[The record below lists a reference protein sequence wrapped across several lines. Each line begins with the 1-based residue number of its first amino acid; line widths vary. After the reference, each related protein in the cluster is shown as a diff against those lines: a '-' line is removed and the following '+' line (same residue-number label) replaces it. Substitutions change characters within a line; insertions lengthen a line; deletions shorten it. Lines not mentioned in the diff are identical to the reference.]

1 MTYEHAAAPGLSV
14 SFQRY
19 PCPASGTIDAV
30 PDSRGA
36 LPLHRAGAGRLVLP
50 CPAAEAF
57 WIGLIAEPG
66 GPPCHV
72 GVLVTTASGAR
83 LDAITGA
90 PPADAVSPVV
100 VPPAA
105 APDEVTPTGVVPGG
119 VASAGGGEGGGRLVV
134 PPAFA
139 VPGIA
144 NGGGWWPLARAPRQ
158 DTAPACRFLDLLI
171 GPREPA
177 ALLRV
182 EVVEPAAFEKLTAT
196 PLPGPLPPST
206 RPRLP

>member
-36 LPLHRAGAGRLVLP
+36 LPLHRAGPHRLVLP
-50 CPAAEAF
+50 CPPAEAF

-83 LDAITGA
+83 LDAITGT
-90 PPADAVSPVV
+90 PSPAAA
-100 VPPAA
+100 PPAA
-105 APDEVTPTGVVPGG
+105 ARRGGGG
-119 VASAGGGEGGGRLVV
+119 VAGGRLLV

-144 NGGGWWPLARAPRQ
+144 RGGGWWPLARAPRH
-158 DTAPACRFLDLLI
+158 DTAPACRVLDLLI
-171 GPREPA
+171 DPGEPA
-177 ALLRV
+177 AVLRV
-182 EVVEPAAFEKLTAT
+182 EVVEPAVFEELTGAG
-196 PLPGPLPPST
+196 LPGPLPPSA